1 MSPFTSYLLRKY
13 LVPASTPWGIYCLPR
28 DDIVL
33 VHPYLNGPRKMT
45 FACTCQF
52 VPKIKLR
59 PHPAMSHCKMLIP
72 SFMIPK
78 PHSSMSHSKP
88 LISLLAI
95 PSGSGWSLHPLISSN
110 SRFTVLHIDLFVCT
124 SFFKSLSLQFRVV
137 QDGPCIHSS
146 SSTFNNRM
154 PLVVPVKPEHL
165 KLAHLQFHC

>member
-1 MSPFTSYLLRKY
+1 M
-13 LVPASTPWGIYCLPR
+13 
-28 DDIVL
+28 
-33 VHPYLNGPRKMT
+33 HPYLNGPRKMT

-88 LISLLAI
+88 LISSLAI

-137 QDGPCIHSS
+137 RDGPTVHSS
-146 SSTFNNRM
+146 FSTFNYRM
-154 PLVVPVKPEHL
+154 SSVVPVMPEHL
-165 KLAHLQFHC
+165 KVAHFKISLLICMFP